1 MFSVNTNNGAFIAL
15 QNLSTTNR
23 SISEVQN
30 RINTGL
36 KVSSAKDDSAT
47 YAIAQNLR
55 GDVSGIN
62 AVRTSLDRAK
72 SSLDVAVQ
80 AGEAISDLLNRARE
94 ITVAASDQ
102 GLDSN
107 SRTAMNNDF
116 KALMN
121 QISSV
126 VGQAE
131 FNGTNLIKA
140 SPDSIS
146 AITSVKQNST
156 VDRISVAGAN
166 LNTNSTNATVT
177 TVAGAVTV
185 GATDGLNDLIGKG
198 GADAGAIAAQLDA
211 NSGVVLNDDGTI
223 SVTTG
228 GAAGAAA
235 ADGVGFTAG
244 GAITLNVGG
253 KVFTSAASANAAAS
267 TTYTMR
273 LSDFTS
279 SAGTSVTVGA
289 GAATAATKNAGN
301 LDLTKAIDRSMATAV
316 VDSFRKNVSNSLA
329 SFGSASRQ
337 IDIQQQFARKISD
350 SIETGIGNLVDA
362 DLARESARLQSLQVK
377 QQLGLQAL
385 SIANQSPQ
393 SVLGLFR

>member
-1 MFSVNTNNGAFIAL
+1 MSFSVNTNNGAFIAL
-15 QNLSTTNR
+15 QNLSTTNK

-55 GDVSGIN
+55 GDISGLS

-72 SSLDVAVQ
+72 SSLDVGIQ
-80 AGEAISDLLNRARE
+80 AGEAMSDLLNRARE
-94 ITVAASDQ
+94 IAVAATDR

-107 SRTAMNNDF
+107 SLTAMNNDF

-121 QISSV
+121 QIGSV

-156 VDRISVAGAN
+156 VDRISVSGAN
-166 LNTNSTNATVT
+166 LNTNSTAATLASSAATATVAA
-177 TVAGAVTV
+177 AGTATALVTSTNDGDRAFGRATFEATNGVTV
-185 GATDGLNDLIGKG
+185 NSDGSFTVDTSVINASG
-198 GADAGAIAAQLDA
+198 AGAIAFSAG
-211 NSGVVLNDDGTI
+211 GVAWT
-223 SVTTG
+223 
-228 GAAGAAA
+228 
-235 ADGVGFTAG
+235 TAG
-244 GAITLNVGG
+244 GAAANNQNSGSVT
-253 KVFTSAASANAAAS
+253 FQASALSSTAGGTFTYAS
-267 TTYTMR
+267 
-273 LSDFTS
+273 S
-279 SAGTSVTVGA
+279 G
-289 GAATAATKNAGN
+289 TKNAGA
-301 LDLTKAIDRSMATAV
+301 LDLTNAGDRRLAVAV
-316 VDSFRKNVSNSLA
+316 VDKFKSNVNSTLA

-350 SIETGIGNLVDA
+350 SIESGIGNLVDA

-393 SVLGLFR
+393 SIVSLFR